1 MSFLDPK
8 CNQDHNQ
15 DVMAEDA
22 LSVIGDFSF
31 VCSELKRNVHV
42 GTPDEMSLSLSL
54 SVGSERNA
62 AQSATDWCDTCER
75 CRNDV
80 L

>member
-62 AQSATDWCDTCER
+62 AQSATDWCDER

>member
-1 MSFLDPK
+1 MSFLHPK

-15 DVMAEDA
+15 DVMSEDA

-62 AQSATDWCDTCER
+62 AQSATDWCDER

>member
-1 MSFLDPK
+1 MT
-8 CNQDHNQ
+8 
-15 DVMAEDA
+15 EDA

-42 GTPDEMSLSLSL
+42 GVPDEMSLSLSLSLSL

-62 AQSATDWCDTCER
+62 AQSATDWCEER

>member
-15 DVMAEDA
+15 DVMSEDA